1 MLPIWMR
8 PRPRRKGLSLLLLIC
23 LGVAAQAQTPPAGPA
38 VSFEKRCYSCH
49 NIRPLQTPQTRDPHG
64 TSGRDYARFQIP
76 HDWRR
81 HTARG
86 ARRDE
91 PDLEKPVARRARRD
105 CAEEQNMSWIKDL
118 LKPET
123 RSWKE
128 FYRNRWQPDRIVRST
143 HCVSCTGGCSSRSDW
158 EIFRSLAEQV
168 SQLAERHLPNP
179 IKDQI
184 TNPLARDPADDIAQP
199 SIKDWAKGE
208 CEPLPGKTM
217 PHLKVVER
225 NYKNLYNQFILLGP
239 LAHNGMGAHGVKY
252 ELADLLEYPGADW
265 PPRLKQLSESL
276 GDEALAEFS
285 RQTKSLPLAS
295 LQETY
300 TPSISIRSPRLRLVT
315 TCLARAT
322 SAASSWRSCARP
334 KRNVISTSRGNYRI
348 TCPRCCAC

>member
-1 MLPIWMR
+1 
-8 PRPRRKGLSLLLLIC
+8 
-23 LGVAAQAQTPPAGPA
+23 
-38 VSFEKRCYSCH
+38 
-49 NIRPLQTPQTRDPHG
+49 
-64 TSGRDYARFQIP
+64 
-76 HDWRR
+76 
-81 HTARG
+81 
-86 ARRDE
+86 
-91 PDLEKPVARRARRD
+91 
-105 CAEEQNMSWIKDL
+105 MSWIKDL

-300 TPSISIRSPRLRLVT
+300 TQTFDLNPVASLEIGYHLFGESYKRGLFLAQLRETEAQCDLDEPRQLPDYLPTLLRLLTRLGDCELREDLIAECLLPAIGKMKTALQSKENPYAPLLATVEARLQAEAPARRT
-315 TCLARAT
+315 GVLGRELNVLARA
-322 SAASSWRSCARP
+322 AEL
-334 KRNVISTSRGNYRI
+334 NFIG
-348 TCPRCCAC
+348 